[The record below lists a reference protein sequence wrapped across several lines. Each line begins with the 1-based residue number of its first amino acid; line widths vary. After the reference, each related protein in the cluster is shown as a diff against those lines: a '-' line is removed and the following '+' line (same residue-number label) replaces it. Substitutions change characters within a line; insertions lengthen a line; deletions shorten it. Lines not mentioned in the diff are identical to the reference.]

1 MSTRVVGVISLMGAA
16 LVAAAGCGDGTGPA
30 TSRNDPGTGTSTL
43 QVIAD
48 IDANDQT
55 GGGFITDFDVSVQD
69 GLGNPVSGASVT
81 IRNATLGTVTLAETG
96 PASGTYF
103 AQRNSFP
110 AGDFR
115 LDVARGADNV
125 SGVILGG
132 PGVHTITAP
141 LQNAIVT
148 AGQPLTVRWTV
159 PSQAQAAEV
168 ETMDFGPVTVPDN
181 GAYVIPGANNPP
193 NANQRIRVFR
203 FNEVTMAGAL
213 PGSRLQVEV
222 RRTVEPVVVQ

>member
-1 MSTRVVGVISLMGAA
+1 MSRRMVGVISLIGAA
-16 LVAAAGCGDGTGPA
+16 LVGAAGCGDGTGPA

-69 GLGNPVSGASVT
+69 GSGNPVSGATVT
-81 IRNATLGTVTLAETG
+81 VRNATLGTVTLTG
-96 PASGTYF
+96 TAVAGDYF
-103 AQRNSFP
+103 AQRSSFP

-115 LDVARGADNV
+115 LDVVRGSDNV

-132 PGVHTITAP
+132 PGVHNITAP
-141 LQNAIVT
+141 LQNATVP

-168 ETMDFGPVTVPDN
+168 ETRDFVPIIVPDN
-181 GAYVIPGANNPP
+181 GSYTISGANNPA

-222 RRTVEPVVVQ
+222 RKTVEPVIVQ

>member
-55 GGGFITDFDVSVQD
+55 GGGFITDFGVSVQD
-69 GLGNPVSGASVT
+69 GLGNRVSGASVT
-81 IRNATLGTVTLAETG
+81 IRNATLGTVTLTEA
-96 PASGTYF
+96 ASGTYF

-110 AGDFR
+110 SGDFR
-115 LDVARGADNV
+115 LDVVSGSNNV

-132 PGVHTITAP
+132 PGVHNITAP
-141 LQNAIVT
+141 LQNAIVP
-148 AGQPLTVRWTV
+148 AGQPLPVRWTV

-168 ETMDFGPVTVPDN
+168 ETQDFAPVTVPDN
-181 GAYVIPGANNPP
+181 GSYTISGANNPA

-222 RRTVEPVVVQ
+222 RKTVEPVIVQ